1 MNTIT
6 IRPSAIYA
14 LLMVI
19 PFILL
24 ALLFFGLAAQ
34 LVPSLILISVL
45 CSAVGFYRYW
55 QVRRTIYS
63 LDAEVLHISTGIFLR
78 RTDSLEL
85 YRVKD
90 YVVTRNLLMQL
101 FGLMNLTLLTTD
113 LSGPV
118 IILRGIPKSD
128 LPDIIRE
135 RVQRA
140 RQNSKIV
147 ELN

>member
-1 MNTIT
+1 MANKLKILVESR
-6 IRPSAIYA
+6 IRGNVY
-14 LLMVI
+14 VR
-19 PFILL
+19 
-24 ALLFFGLAAQ
+24 FGGEYMETYYSNIARHRVL
-34 LVPSLILISVL
+34 SLH
-45 CSAVGFYRYW
+45 
-55 QVRRTIYS
+55 
-63 LDAEVLHISTGIFLR
+63 HI
-78 RTDSLEL
+78 
-85 YRVKD
+85 
-90 YVVTRNLLMQL
+90 VTRNLLMQL

-113 LSGPV
+113 LTGPV

>member
-1 MNTIT
+1 MNMIS

-24 ALLFFGLAAQ
+24 ALLFFALAAR
-34 LVPSLILISVL
+34 LVPALILISVL
-45 CSAVGFYRYW
+45 CSAIGFYRYW
-55 QVRRTIYS
+55 KVRRTIYN

-90 YVVTRNLLMQL
+90 YVVTRNLMMQL

-113 LSGPV
+113 LTGPV
-118 IILRGIPKSD
+118 IILRCIPKSD
-128 LPDIIRE
+128 LPNVIRE